1 MKCKLF
7 LLLIIL
13 GGFTLNAQ
21 VVFNEVPKDKQLFG
35 RDILTNYG
43 EINIY
48 GYVNIGPNYDLEFS
62 NWSAG
67 EPNNSP
73 PPENAAE
80 IVNSYGKWND
90 ANENNTQDSY
100 VEYLSLIHI

>member
-1 MKCKLF
+1 M
-7 LLLIIL
+7 
-13 GGFTLNAQ
+13 
-21 VVFNEVPKDKQLFG
+21 VFNEVPKDKQLFG
-35 RDILTNYG
+35 RDIQTNYG
-43 EINIY
+43 QINIE
-48 GYVNIGPNYDLEFS
+48 GYVNIGLNYDLEFS

-90 ANENNTQDSY
+90 ANEITNLQLGEVGLGGQIDAFVDFN
-100 VEYLSLIHI
+100 YLVLNE